1 MNPSEPAHVSCPYCG
16 EPLEI
21 TIDAS
26 AGHQE
31 HIEDCQVCCKPITFR
46 SRLGAEGEPSVDVRG
61 ENE

>member
-1 MNPSEPAHVSCPYCG
+1 MNPSEPVHISCPYCG

-21 TIDAS
+21 VIDTS

-31 HIEDCQVCCKPITFR
+31 YNEDCQVCCQPITFR
-46 SRLGAEGEPSVDVRG
+46 IRLRADGEPSVDVRG